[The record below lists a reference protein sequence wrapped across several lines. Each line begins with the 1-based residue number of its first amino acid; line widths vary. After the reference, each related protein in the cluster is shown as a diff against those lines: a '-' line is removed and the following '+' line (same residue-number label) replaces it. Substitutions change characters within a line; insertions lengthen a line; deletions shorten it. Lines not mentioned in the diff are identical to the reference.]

1 MASEL
6 SNYSANAFL
15 NWLRGSAFPSAPTDV
30 YMALFNGN
38 PTSGGT
44 EVTTTIRAAGRV
56 AIDYDV
62 VASRAIENASD
73 IDFGE
78 AAGGATVTF
87 LGVYDAASGGNLLGY
102 TPLDNNRTIVAGDPV
117 LFLAGAHSFHFN

>member
-6 SNYSANAFL
+6 SDYSANAFL
-15 NWLRGSAFPSAPTDV
+15 NWLRGTTFPTAPSDV

-44 EVTTTIRAAGRV
+44 EVTTTIRVAGRV
-56 AIDYDV
+56 AIDYGA
-62 VASRAIENASD
+62 VASRAVENATD

-78 AAGGATVTF
+78 AAGGATITY
-87 LGVYDAASGGNLLGY
+87 LAVYDAASSGNLLGY
-102 TPLDNNRTIVAGDPV
+102 SPLDNNRTVIAGDPV
-117 LFLAGAHSFHFN
+117 IFLADAHSFHFN